1 MKCLGLIGGVS
12 WESTREYYRL
22 LNTEVRLRLGGLHSA
37 HCLIYSVDFDPLER
51 AMQMGDWK
59 RIEKT
64 ILGAAQSLQGGGA
77 EALLLGSNTLHLLA
91 PEIQSKSSLPLLHIA
106 DAVGKSLQ
114 KEKRKKAL
122 LLGTRLTM
130 EHGFYQEY
138 LSKNYP
144 MEIVTPEENDRKLI
158 HKAIFE
164 ELCLGILKDSTRE
177 SFIRIIENNL
187 FQQIDSVILGCTE
200 IENLLSPDQSPLPL
214 FPTTALHVRAGID
227 WALN

>member
-12 WESTREYYRL
+12 WESTREYYRH
-22 LNTEVRLRLGGLHSA
+22 LNTEVRKRLGGLHSA

-51 AMQMGDWK
+51 AMQLGDWK

-64 ILGAAQSLQGGGA
+64 IVGAAQSLQLGGA
-77 EALLLGSNTLHLLA
+77 KALLLGSNTLHVLA
-91 PEIQSKSSLPLLHIA
+91 SEIQGQISMPLLHIA
-106 DAVGKSLQ
+106 DAVGKSVQ
-114 KEKRKKAL
+114 KAGCSKAL

-138 LSKNYP
+138 LKKNYP
-144 MEIVTPEENDRKLI
+144 IEVVTPEEEDRKKI

-177 SFIRIIENNL
+177 SFVRIIEKNL
-187 FQQIDSVILGCTE
+187 FQEIDSVILGCTE
-200 IENLLSPDQSPLPL
+200 IENLLTQDQSALPL
-214 FPTTALHVRAGID
+214 FPTTALHVRTGID

>member
-12 WESTREYYRL
+12 WESTREYYRH
-22 LNTEVRLRLGGLHSA
+22 LNTEIRARLGGLHSA

-51 AMQMGDWK
+51 AMERGDWK

-64 ILGAAQSLQGGGA
+64 IVAAAQSLERGGA

-91 PEIQSKSSLPLLHIA
+91 SEIKNKINLPLLHIA
-106 DAVGKSLQ
+106 DAVGNALLRES
-114 KEKRKKAL
+114 RAKAL

-130 EHGFYQEY
+130 EQGFYQDY

-144 MEIVTPEENDRKLI
+144 VRVVTPDEEDRKII

-164 ELCLGILKDSTRE
+164 ELCLGVLKDSTRHT
-177 SFIRIIENNL
+177 FVRIIQKNL
-187 FQQIDSVILGCTE
+187 LQQIDSVILGCTE
-200 IENLLSPDQSPLPL
+200 IENLLSQDHCSLPL